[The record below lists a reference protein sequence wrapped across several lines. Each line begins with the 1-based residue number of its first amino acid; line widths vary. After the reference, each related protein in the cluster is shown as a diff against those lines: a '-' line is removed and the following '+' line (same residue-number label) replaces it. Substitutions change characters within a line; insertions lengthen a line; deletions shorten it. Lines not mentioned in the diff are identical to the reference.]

1 MDRVLSKF
9 GGCEVRASVVVFE
22 TMTTPPG
29 ETVFV
34 EFPAAF
40 EGQAVDTGRMRAKDF
55 AGSVFAI
62 AELIE
67 QGAAVSFDEE
77 NTVSLEIRADFRR
90 GSFEFGLIAGVLS
103 TMQQSIVPR
112 TASDL
117 LSLLKNLGV
126 VAGVAK
132 NFLAIVKKT
141 GPRPIEVRT
150 EGDNNVTIIYASG
163 DHAQVMTGVNPAVAK
178 LLQSE
183 RLRAALPDVV
193 KPLAVDGVD
202 RLRFGPA
209 EDPTF
214 IAERQER
221 EQFEPPVPHEMALTD
236 SAGDTALELLAPSF
250 VEGNSWKVSQGGQ
263 VFFVKILDEE
273 FAKAVADGRPF
284 AKGDYLIVELR
295 TRTYATVKGLK
306 VEREVVRVIEH
317 RRRDEQGTLR
327 LL

>member
-1 MDRVLSKF
+1 
-9 GGCEVRASVVVFE
+9 
-22 TMTTPPG
+22 MTQPQNDLA
-29 ETVFV
+29 FV

-40 EGQAVDTGRMRAKDF
+40 EGLAVDTGRMRAKDF

-67 QGAAVSFDEE
+67 QGAAVAFDEE
-77 NTVSLEIRADFRR
+77 NTVALEIRADFRH
-90 GSFEFGLIAGVLS
+90 GSFEFGLVAGVVS
-103 TMQQSIVPR
+103 TVQQSIVPR
-112 TASDL
+112 TAADL
-117 LSLLKNLGV
+117 LTLLKNLGV
-126 VAGVAK
+126 VGGVAK
-132 NFLAIVKKT
+132 NFLSLVKRT

-150 EGDNNVTIIYASG
+150 EGDHNLTIIYANG
-163 DHAQVMTGVNPAVAK
+163 DHAEVMTGVDPAVVK

-183 RLRAALPDVV
+183 RVRASLADVV

-209 EDPTF
+209 AAPTF
-214 IAERQER
+214 VAAREER
-221 EQFEPPVPHEMALTD
+221 EQFEPPVPHETALTD
-236 SAGDTALELLAPSF
+236 SAGETALELLAPSF

-263 VFFVKILDEE
+263 VFFVKILDEA
-273 FAKAVADGRPF
+273 FAQEVANGRPF

-295 TRTYATVKGLK
+295 TRTFATIKGLK
-306 VEREVVRVIEH
+306 AEREVARVLEH